1 MTTTVN
7 LEQSIVRV
15 REWRDKAV
23 AKANDRHAAEL
34 IKIQAQFERRL
45 RKIELKGAK

>member
-1 MTTTVN
+1 MTV
-7 LEQSIVRV
+7 IVDNEEAIARA

>member
-1 MTTTVN
+1 MTTTVDN
-7 LEQSIVRV
+7 EFAIKLA

-23 AKANDRHAAEL
+23 EKANDRHAAEL

-45 RKIELKGAK
+45 AKIEKQGAK